1 MAMDKRCVKQ
11 TGQMYMYMFLRNM
24 SNLEI
29 VEIALRNLWISQS
42 KYYII
47 GETEGFT
54 LKLMVLADSPTH
66 VGLQWKAWG

>member
-1 MAMDKRCVKQ
+1 MDKRCVKQ
-11 TGQMYMYMFLRNM
+11 TGQMYMFLRNM
-24 SNLEI
+24 SNL
-29 VEIALRNLWISQS
+29 EIALRNLWISQS